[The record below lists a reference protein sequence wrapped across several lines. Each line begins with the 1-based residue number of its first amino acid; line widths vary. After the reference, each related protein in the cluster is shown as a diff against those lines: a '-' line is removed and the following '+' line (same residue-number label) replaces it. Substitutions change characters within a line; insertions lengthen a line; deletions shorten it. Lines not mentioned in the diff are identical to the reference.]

1 MTRQV
6 TITLDDDVAARLER
20 EALRAGRTADEI
32 VNEAVRVRLPQVEER
47 PARPFVVRA
56 RSMGVRPGVN
66 FDCIGRLLDELDEEE
81 RSQRRDSD
89 TQRSSS
95 TSTC

>member
-32 VNEAVRVRLPQVEER
+32 VNEAMRVRLPQAEER

-56 RSMGVRPGVN
+56 RSMGHLKIDI
-66 FDCIGRLLDELDEEE
+66 DCTGRALERLDELESE
-81 RSQRRDSD
+81 
-89 TQRSSS
+89 
-95 TSTC
+95 